1 MIGNIAK
8 SLSDIG
14 LGAVQK
20 ATVVG
25 GDTSNWAQDLS
36 SAFKGWKDSKTRQAY
51 IDQLTNEHPEDA
63 AKIAQD
69 PEGYAKMLQDNANAE
84 RDQQY
89 KLDILGRQFE
99 NALALEDKRNA
110 NAVGLAK
117 LAAELKGN
125 QTTGMQNIEYLKSL
139 GYSPE
144 EAAALYYG
152 GQNPNFSFPAF
163 GEKGFNKADEN
174 LGKDYAEDLES
185 YRSMTSKL
193 PELEATVD
201 KLSELGKNATYTK
214 AGQALDFVRKELGYA
229 PRQSAIDRKEYISIV
244 DNQILPLLRDTFGA
258 QFTER
263 EGNTLKQTLGDVNA
277 TPEEKDA
284 VLRSFIRQKIN
295 SVESQARKLQSY
307 SNGLATN
314 GTQTLMPN
322 YKEKYGLE

>member
-14 LGAVQK
+14 LGAVQR
-20 ATVVG
+20 ANVVG
-25 GDTSNWAQDLS
+25 RDVDLGKAIAEGIGDWSD
-36 SAFKGWKDSKTRQAY
+36 FKTRKAY
-51 IDQLTNEHPEDA
+51 IDQLTNEHPQDA
-63 AKIAQD
+63 AKIAAD
-69 PEGYAKMLQDNANAE
+69 PVGYATMLQENANAE

-89 KLDILGRQFE
+89 KMDILGKQFE
-99 NALALEDKRNA
+99 NAVALEDKKNA
-110 NAVGLAK
+110 NAIGLAK
-117 LAAELKGN
+117 IAASLKGN
-125 QTTGMQNIEYLKSL
+125 GTTGMQNIEYLQTL

-152 GQNPNFSFPAF
+152 GQNPNLNFPSF

-174 LGKDYAEDLES
+174 MGKSYAADLES

-201 KLSELGKNATYTK
+201 KLSQLGQNATYTK
-214 AGQALDFVRKELGYA
+214 AGQLLDFTRKELGYT
-229 PRQSAIDRKEYISIV
+229 PRQAAINRKEYTSIV

-284 VLRSFIRQKIN
+284 VLRSFINQKKN

-314 GTQTLMPN
+314 GTQTLTPN

>member
-1 MIGNIAK
+1 MQKIAAIGAMNRPQFRNMPTLDLAGAIDNYYTAK
-8 SLSDIG
+8 DN
-14 LGAVQK
+14 ANAK
-20 ATVVG
+20 A
-25 GDTSNWAQDLS
+25 Q
-36 SAFKGWKDSKTRQAY
+36 RQAY
-51 IDQLTNEHPEDA
+51 VEQLTNENPQDA
-63 AKIAQD
+63 AKIAYD
-69 PEGYAKMLQDNANAE
+69 PAGYAKVLQDNANAE
-84 RDQQY
+84 RDQ
-89 KLDILGRQFE
+89 KFKMDVLGKQFD
-99 NALALEDKRNA
+99 NALALENKRNA
-110 NAVGLAK
+110 NAIGLAK
-117 LAAELKGN
+117 LASQLKNN
-125 QTTGMQNIEYLKSL
+125 QTTGMQNIEYLQSL

-174 LGKDYAEDLES
+174 MGKNYAEDLES

-201 KLSELGKNATYTK
+201 KLSQLAQNATYTK
-214 AGQALDFVRKELGYA
+214 AGQVLDLTRKELGVT

-284 VLRSFIRQKIN
+284 VLRSFINQKKK
-295 SVESQARKLQSY
+295 SVESQIRKLQSY
-307 SNGLATN
+307 SNGLSTN
-314 GTQTLMPN
+314 GTQNLMLN
-322 YKEKYGLE
+322 YKDKYGLE

>member
-1 MIGNIAK
+1 MIGNIAGT
-8 SLSDIG
+8 LSNIG
-14 LGAVQK
+14 LGAIQK
-20 ATVVG
+20 ANVVG
-25 GDTSNWAQDLS
+25 EDRDLGKAIAQGLGDWNK
-36 SAFKGWKDSKTRQAY
+36 FKTRQAY
-51 IDQLTNEHPEDA
+51 IDQLTSEHPEDA

-69 PEGYAKMLQDNANAE
+69 PEAYAKMLQDNANAE

-89 KLDILGRQFE
+89 KLDVLGKQFE
-99 NALALEDKRNA
+99 NALALEGVKNQNA
-110 NAVGLAK
+110 MGLAR
-117 LAAELKGN
+117 LAAALKGN
-125 QTTGMQNIEYLKSL
+125 QTTGMQNIEYLKTL

-174 LGKDYAEDLES
+174 MGKNYAEDLES

-201 KLSELGKNATYTK
+201 KLSRLGQSATYTK
-214 AGQALDFVRKELGYA
+214 AGQALDLARKELGFT

-263 EGNTLKQTLGDVNA
+263 EGNTLRQTLGDVNA
-277 TPEEKDA
+277 TPEEKNA
-284 VLRSFIRQKIN
+284 VLRSFINQKKK

-322 YKEKYGLE
+322 YKDKYGLE